1 MDPNE
6 VVGTVVS
13 AQNLADLQNYLVTFN
28 KEIEG
33 ADPSSMPVIADADG
47 SDSVN
52 DILAS
57 VSVTQ
62 SLHSGTDSSSG
73 GHFSTA
79 FYTEQ
84 SLLDSGL
91 GEDSSQNIH
100 SLVSG
105 VDNVDNDIVAQI
117 KQVSAFFVC
126 FVFGLGWEVILICIK
141 RIDAVSK

>member
-6 VVGTVVS
+6 VVGAVVS
-13 AQNLADLQNYLVTFN
+13 THNLVDLQNYLVTFN

-33 ADPSSMPVIADADG
+33 ADPSSIPVIPDGDG

-57 VSVTQ
+57 VSCAQ
-62 SLHSGTDSSSG
+62 SLHSGADSSG
-73 GHFSTA
+73 AGHFSTA

-91 GEDSSQNIH
+91 GDDSAQNIH
-100 SLVSG
+100 SLVTG
-105 VDNVDNDIVAQI
+105 VDVVDNDLVAQI
-117 KQVSAFFVC
+117 KQVSVYLLLCNAT
-126 FVFGLGWEVILICIK
+126 
-141 RIDAVSK
+141 R